1 MWNCWAYK
9 MFENGR
15 WMVFEQGMFNKI
27 TFNDLLWPKM
37 VFWPEWSN
45 KSKFLKESKIKKFF
59 EKHKA
64 EIFSHATPGHQLDML
79 SMRME
84 INIILLEDTTFWSK
98 FLVKIFGQ
106 NFINVIELYPS
117 SRAKCLPIV
126 HYTEVNQKRKTS
138 CFEAWKLQNNYIQV
152 IYLSL
157 M

>member
-37 VFWPEWSN
+37 AFWPEWSN

-98 FLVKIFGQ
+98 FLVKI
-106 NFINVIELYPS
+106 LS
-117 SRAKCLPIV
+117 TL
-126 HYTEVNQKRKTS
+126 
-138 CFEAWKLQNNYIQV
+138 LNYIHLQEPNV
-152 IYLSL
+152 CPSYIIQKWIKSVKLHVLKHGNYKTITYR
-157 M
+157 